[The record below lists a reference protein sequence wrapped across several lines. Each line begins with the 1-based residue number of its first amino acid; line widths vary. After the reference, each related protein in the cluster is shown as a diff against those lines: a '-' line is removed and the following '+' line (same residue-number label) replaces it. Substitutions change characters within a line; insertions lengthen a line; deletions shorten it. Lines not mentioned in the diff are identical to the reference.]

1 MWFVYTLLVIGSI
14 ASIINLGLLFILA
27 LFVVRSRA
35 RQDEFNSDLVMMISG
50 FEPPE
55 EPVAVQPQMMRPKTW
70 DEKYEEEL
78 ALAEQRVKGD
88 SGLADLPEPKAT
100 FGEPPAANTDAQEG
114 LLFRDRD
121 GNMR

>member
-14 ASIINLGLLFILA
+14 ASIVNLGLLFALA

-55 EPVAVQPQMMRPKTW
+55 EPVVQPQMMRPKTW

-78 ALAEQRVKGD
+78 ASVEQRMRGD
-88 SGLADLPEPKAT
+88 AGLTDLPEPKAT
-100 FGEPPAANTDAQEG
+100 FGEPPAANTEAREG
-114 LLFRDRD
+114 LTFRDAE